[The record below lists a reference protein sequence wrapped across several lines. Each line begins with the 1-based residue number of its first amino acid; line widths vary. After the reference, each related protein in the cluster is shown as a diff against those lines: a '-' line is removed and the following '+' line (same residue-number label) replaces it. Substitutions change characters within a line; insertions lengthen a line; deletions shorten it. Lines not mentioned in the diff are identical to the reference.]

1 MNDGRA
7 RDWWELVE
15 DHLTRGDHEV
25 VDGPD
30 TDDPWSD
37 GGAAPALTDAQRT
50 LLGGIHDQPGV
61 PRIGSHGPGHDD
73 QPPVPRF
80 TRRGDRSDDTTEDD
94 DDPGSTTGNIPGD
107 TL

>member
-25 VDGPD
+25 ADAPE

-37 GGAAPALTDAQRT
+37 EAAAPALTDAQRT
-50 LLGGIHDQPGV
+50 LLGGIDDQPGV
-61 PRIGSHGPGHDD
+61 PRIGSHSDHDD

-80 TRRGDRSDDTTEDD
+80 TPRGEASDNTAHDD
-94 DDPGSTTGNIPGD
+94 GPGPTTGNIPGD
-107 TL
+107 TP